1 MNHPLRPQIADEFDK
16 LPCEQPAHRTTKES
30 FHAIIHSASPDIITC
45 SAPLPPSSGAA
56 VGAQA
61 SALSL
66 TQSTSGVS
74 AGDDTISNLGFA
86 QSVEAVFTLQCR
98 VFGYQVSLGSVYGRR
113 QRKVNVSKKFGQV
126 KTSDSW
132 HYDIVLHPLSHLT
145 EVLYRVQIDMSP
157 GWKFSVNP
165 MRYAFNRST
174 ELKSCL
180 DRGDLQGLYQLFAT
194 NQARPDDLI
203 APWGNTLLHEAVARY
218 CIGVPNMLDL
228 VKLLLREGVDPNML
242 NHRKRYV
249 NLVALKANT
258 DFCEELPCPLPVT

>member
-1 MNHPLRPQIADEFDK
+1 MNHPLRPQITDEIDK
-16 LPCEQPAHRTTKES
+16 IQCEHPTQLETKTALQ
-30 FHAIIHSASPDIITC
+30 AIVRSASPDIITC
-45 SAPLPPSSGAA
+45 TSPLSQNSGSATVESSA
-56 VGAQA
+56 VT
-61 SALSL
+61 L
-66 TQSTSGVS
+66 TQTTRETVS
-74 AGDDTISNLGFA
+74 AGNNNILSKLGFA

-98 VFGYQVSLGSVYGRR
+98 VFGYQVSLGYVYGRR
-113 QRKVNVSKKFGQV
+113 QHKVNVSKKFGQV

-145 EVLYRVQIDMSP
+145 EVLYRVQVDMSP

-165 MRYAFNRST
+165 MRYTFNKSP

-180 DRGDLQGLYQLFAT
+180 DRGDLKGLCQLFAA
-194 NQARPDDLI
+194 NKARPDDLI

-228 VKLLLREGVDPNML
+228 VELLLQEGVDPNML

-249 NLVALKANT
+249 LFFLK
-258 DFCEELPCPLPVT
+258 